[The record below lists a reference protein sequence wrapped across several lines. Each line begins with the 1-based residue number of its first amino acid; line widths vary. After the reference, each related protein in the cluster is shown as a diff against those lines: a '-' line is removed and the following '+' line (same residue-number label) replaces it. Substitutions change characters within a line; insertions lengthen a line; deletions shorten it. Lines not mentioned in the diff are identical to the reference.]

1 MPNKKY
7 TTPMYAYDRDY
18 DSTTG
23 SLAKPANSSLYGSGT
38 YGYNP
43 DTRTMMRQGY
53 EGDQFYPEG
62 VSSMYKRSRQS
73 PQDWQGTRMETP
85 DYQLERS
92 LREGLFDQP
101 QYNRELRRPLEKQT
115 QEDTPIS
122 DFFVSKAAAS
132 DVIDLLDN
140 LPNLTMRVKSAGVGI
155 PLSPDQLQEY
165 KYGDFA
171 DGPPE
176 TMMMSSRAQVVDP
189 DFDRVTSYAIAKE
202 GGYKADDEGAGPVNY
217 GVVYSKNTRALNALG
232 INSPEEMVNL
242 TKDQAKEVFKQNY
255 YDKSGVAYVPGDRNQ
270 EKYFGM
276 YVNNPRRATRSL
288 QKVVGAKQDGYF
300 GNDTL
305 IALRNFTARNP
316 KVDIGSETEKYFTA
330 DLIRS
335 IAGSETWQDNA
346 NGLVGRFLD
355 KPNQF
360 SARGTNLNDLTT
372 PSQVFSAIKN
382 KTGIDLSKY

>member
-1 MPNKKY
+1 
-7 TTPMYAYDRDY
+7 MYAYDRDY

-73 PQDWQGTRMETP
+73 PQNWQGTRMETP

-140 LPNLTMRVKSAGVGI
+140 LPIPNPTMRVKSAGVGI

-176 TMMMSSRAQVVDP
+176 TMMMSSRAQVVEQP
-189 DFDRVTSYAIAKE
+189 SLSEQFANRMGFNPQEWKAYREAVHNVESR
-202 GGYKADDEGAGPVNY
+202 GSGNYKAVGKKDPQYLGRYQMGKQARKEATRIIQMVDKSFKEPTPQQFLNNPQLQEDMFAAYTRANFLALGNKSPTWAKMSDKDKKLNLARAQLGAGNISKAIET
-217 GVVYSKNTRALNALG
+217 GVDF
-232 INSPEEMVNL
+232 
-242 TKDQAKEVFKQNY
+242 KD
-255 YDKSGVAYVPGDRNQ
+255 
-270 EKYFGM
+270 
-276 YVNNPRRATRSL
+276 
-288 QKVVGAKQDGYF
+288 
-300 GNDTL
+300 GN
-305 IALRNFTARNP
+305 
-316 KVDIGSETEKYFTA
+316 K
-330 DLIRS
+330 
-335 IAGSETWQDNA
+335 
-346 NGLVGRFLD
+346 
-355 KPNQF
+355 
-360 SARGTNLNDLTT
+360 T
-372 PSQVFSAIKN
+372 PSMKWYNAVKQEFNKIK
-382 KTGIDLSKY
+382 

>member
-1 MPNKKY
+1 
-7 TTPMYAYDRDY
+7 MYAYDRDY

-132 DVIDLLDN
+132 DVIEQA
-140 LPNLTMRVKSAGVGI
+140 P
-155 PLSPDQLQEY
+155 QE
-165 KYGDFA
+165 YGDFA
-171 DGPPE
+171 SGPPE
-176 TMMMSSRAQVVDP
+176 TMMMSSRAQVVEQP
-189 DFDRVTSYAIAKE
+189 SLSEQFANRMGFNPQEWKAYREAVHNVESR
-202 GGYKADDEGAGPVNY
+202 GSGNYKAVGKKDPQYLGRYQMGKQARKEATRIIQMVDKSFKEPTPQQFLNNPQLQEDMFAAYTRANFLALGNKSPTWAKMSDKDKKLNLARAQLGAGNISKAIET
-217 GVVYSKNTRALNALG
+217 GVDF
-232 INSPEEMVNL
+232 
-242 TKDQAKEVFKQNY
+242 KD
-255 YDKSGVAYVPGDRNQ
+255 
-270 EKYFGM
+270 
-276 YVNNPRRATRSL
+276 
-288 QKVVGAKQDGYF
+288 
-300 GNDTL
+300 GN
-305 IALRNFTARNP
+305 
-316 KVDIGSETEKYFTA
+316 K
-330 DLIRS
+330 
-335 IAGSETWQDNA
+335 
-346 NGLVGRFLD
+346 
-355 KPNQF
+355 
-360 SARGTNLNDLTT
+360 T
-372 PSQVFSAIKN
+372 PSMKWYNAVEQEFNKIK
-382 KTGIDLSKY
+382 